1 MLMGL
6 DKRESLVA
14 ITKVWIE
21 KGCITCGLS
30 ESNCPEVFKVKHGK
44 WVKGATV
51 IEGVDY
57 SGLEEKIKQAA
68 EGFPVEVIKYDEDD
82 DLKMPCHQLIEV
94 WVVGT
99 KRRNG

>member
-1 MLMGL
+1 MGL
-6 DKRESLVA
+6 NKRESLVA

-57 SGLEEKIKQAA
+57 SGLEKKIKKAA
-68 EGFPVEVIKYDEDD
+68 EACPVAVIKYDEDD
-82 DLKMPCHQLIEV
+82 DVLAEMFAYDDGASNEA
-94 WVVGT
+94 T
-99 KRRNG
+99 

>member
-44 WVKGATV
+44 WVKDVTV
-51 IEGVDY
+51 IEGVYY

-68 EGFPVEVIKYDEDD
+68 EACPVGVIKYE
-82 DLKMPCHQLIEV
+82 
-94 WVVGT
+94 
-99 KRRNG
+99 